1 MSDKYY
7 IISGRGNGKTMMMQ
21 RLLEERRKIMTLE
34 EMKIIYLNQ
43 REKYKELLPKYREIY
58 KVYYPDEY
66 LKLKEM
72 TENGKLPQF
81 TYEERHISSKVE
93 YLLLDKEDWI
103 NLPAN
108 FYDPINLRC
117 CDSDFVNKFN
127 YYNWD
132 SCGDRELPHFN
143 IDKKTAEFLGKFD
156 RLVRFLHGFE
166 WVIND
171 CKMYHESF
179 GKPYATDVDFS
190 GFIDSRTVHY
200 EHEDIIITDPCYVI
214 RNDSDDDWSK
224 CDYGSDMVQLGSFTN
239 DKYVTADTLYG
250 DWGCTTYN
258 TDTKE
263 KIGSFCA
270 DAGLVSVFSLA
281 QVKAYNPKYDDI
293 ENNPWCVTLIKD
305 FTGDVTLKVKF
316 DEEYSEFVRYVEGV
330 GSVNFIGT
338 QTEL

>member
-1 MSDKYY
+1 
-7 IISGRGNGKTMMMQ
+7 
-21 RLLEERRKIMTLE
+21 MTLE
-34 EMKIIYLNQ
+34 EIKVIYLNQ
-43 REKYKELLPKYREIY
+43 RKRYKELLPKYREIY
-58 KVYYPDEY
+58 KAYYPDEY

-72 TENGKLPQF
+72 TDNGKLPQF
-81 TYEERHISSKVE
+81 TYEERHISPMMFE
-93 YLLLDKEDWI
+93 FCEDIFADKKDWG

-108 FYDPINLRC
+108 FYDPINLRH
-117 CDSDFVNKFN
+117 CDPDFVDKFN

-132 SCGDRELPHFN
+132 RCGNRELPHF
-143 IDKKTAEFLGKFD
+143 DMDEKTSEFFSKFD
-156 RLVRFLHGFE
+156 HLIIFLHDFE

-171 CKMYHESF
+171 CKMYHETI
-179 GKPYATDVDFS
+179 GKPYTTNVDFS
-190 GFIDSRTVHY
+190 RFIDSHTVHY

-214 RNDSDDDWSK
+214 RHDGDDDWSK
-224 CDYGSDMVQLGSFTN
+224 CDYGSDMAQLGSFTN
-239 DKYVTADTLYG
+239 DKYATADTLYG

-258 TDTKE
+258 TDTRE
-263 KIGSFCA
+263 RIGSFCA

-281 QVKAYNPKYDDI
+281 QVKAYNPKYDHI

-316 DEEYSEFVRYVEGV
+316 DEENSEFVRYVEGV